1 MCSSTDLAYTVYS
14 STGDQP
20 KVLTR
25 VIIHLLLSYL
35 LLPQVMYCLI
45 RQGRIRSGLS
55 YAEKM
60 KLSVKGNCTS
70 LVYIVHVCVSYLLY
84 FCLDYAV
91 VLNSYPSKSLAQV
104 MVQPPAPH
112 TSKLTLFMVT
122 LIVTF
127 PEI

>member
-1 MCSSTDLAYTVYS
+1 M
-14 STGDQP
+14 
-20 KVLTR
+20 
-25 VIIHLLLSYL
+25 
-35 LLPQVMYCLI
+35 
-45 RQGRIRSGLS
+45 
-55 YAEKM
+55 
-60 KLSVKGNCTS
+60 
-70 LVYIVHVCVSYLLY
+70 Y

-127 PEI
+127 PEFSFTNIQAVHLLLKAGLKLESLELLEVHT